1 MANQALN
8 NLKTIHNLQK
18 EGSILEKLRE
28 IRALKQSL
36 EDFSRQ
42 AVQAKKSI
50 EASEAAA
57 AASKPVENVSSLS
70 SAQPEKAPET
80 KVDSSVSKVQEKPQQ
95 KRPEQFSPRQN
106 ATPSQ
111 TSYRKFDSSLLSN
124 GSGKANQFNRPQNG
138 GQNRQFNGNQQ
149 RSFDNKKPNF
159 NRSQNGGFGRKG
171 QTNFVSTKVN
181 NFRSFAGSEPEPM
194 IVTPERQFGNKN
206 KSPKKN
212 LIEEKSRPTARK
224 GMDNRKSVITMSEDG
239 FEETTMGSRKLAN
252 KTKKNVKHRK

>member
-80 KVDSSVSKVQEKPQQ
+80 KVDSSVCQKCRKNHNKNVLNNFLHAKMALHHKHLIANLIHHSFQTAQEKPTSSTVH
-95 KRPEQFSPRQN
+95 KMADKIVNSMAIN
-106 ATPSQ
+106 NVHLTTKSQ
-111 TSYRKFDSSLLSN
+111 TLIAHKMADLAEKVKQTLFLPKSIISVHLLA
-124 GSGKANQFNRPQNG
+124 ANQ
-138 GQNRQFNGNQQ
+138 NQ
-149 RSFDNKKPNF
+149 
-159 NRSQNGGFGRKG
+159 
-171 QTNFVSTKVN
+171 
-181 NFRSFAGSEPEPM
+181 
-194 IVTPERQFGNKN
+194 
-206 KSPKKN
+206 
-212 LIEEKSRPTARK
+212 
-224 GMDNRKSVITMSEDG
+224 
-239 FEETTMGSRKLAN
+239 
-252 KTKKNVKHRK
+252 